1 MKKVIVILLASVACL
16 CSCSTYKYTSRQVA
30 VENHDIVASPTV
42 VDVAV
47 DYTKRVT
54 ETSRKCGSVLEA
66 MQEAK
71 YKAIVNN
78 DIDIIVD
85 MIYKTEKRGGKY
97 KVTVTGFAGYYKNS
111 RSLYEDIKRLGGVK
125 KEDVEKY
132 LILHNP
138 EVLEYMYPKDD
149 VVKIYHNESQP
160 QK

>member
-54 ETSRKCGSVLEA
+54 ETSRKCGSAMEA

-97 KVTVTGFAGYYKNS
+97 RVTVTGYAGYYKNS
-111 RSLYEDIKRLGGVK
+111 RSLYEDIKRLGGIK

-138 EVLEYMYPKDD
+138 EVLEYMYQKDD
-149 VVKIYHNESQP
+149 IVKIYHNENQP

>member
-1 MKKVIVILLASVACL
+1 M
-16 CSCSTYKYTSRQVA
+16 
-30 VENHDIVASPTV
+30 ENHDIVASPTV

-54 ETSRKCGSVLEA
+54 ETSRRCKSAAEA

-71 YKAIVNN
+71 YKAIINN
-78 DIDIIVD
+78 EIDIIVD

-97 KVTVTGFAGYYKNS
+97 RVTLTGFAGYYKNS
-111 RSLYEDIKRLGGVK
+111 RSLYEDIRRLGGVK

-138 EVLEYMYPKDD
+138 EVLEYMYQKDD
-149 VVKIYHNESQP
+149 IVKIYHNENTAP
-160 QK
+160 EK

>member
-1 MKKVIVILLASVACL
+1 M
-16 CSCSTYKYTSRQVA
+16 A

-47 DYTKRVT
+47 DYSKRVT
-54 ETSRKCGSVLEA
+54 ETSRKCRSVLEA

-78 DIDIIVD
+78 GIDIIVD

-97 KVTVTGFAGYYKNS
+97 KVTVTGYAGYYKNS
-111 RSLYEDIKRLGGVK
+111 RSLYEDIKRLGGIK

-138 EVLEYMYPKDD
+138 EVLEYMYQKDD
-149 VVKIYHNESQP
+149 IVKIYHNENQSQ
-160 QK
+160 K